1 MDLLA
6 GLKQESVVKMDL
18 SDYCTAEADATVG
31 DVLGDMNAHHCHN
44 ALILRGG
51 KLVGIFTDR
60 DVLLKIA
67 DKPETLDQPVSNFM
81 TTDVVT
87 LSKAATAADAL
98 ALMTRKHIRNIP
110 IVEDDNSVVG
120 NFTHFSVLDFLA
132 EKFPDVAVA
141 EYLPRYSRR
150 FSRRRH
156 GG

>member
-6 GLKQESVVKMDL
+6 GLKQESVTEMDL
-18 SDYCTAEADATVG
+18 SDYCTVDASASVR
-31 DVLGDMNAHHCHN
+31 DVLTQMQVTHCRN
-44 ALILRGG
+44 ALVLQEG

-60 DVLLKIA
+60 DVLMKVADNKDAL
-67 DKPETLDQPVSNFM
+67 DKPITDLM
-81 TTDVVT
+81 TPDPVT

-98 ALMTRKHIRNIP
+98 AVMARKHIRNVP
-110 IVEDDNSVVG
+110 IVEDDGSVVG

-132 EKFPDVAVA
+132 EQFPDIPLDSYPV
-141 EYLPRYSRR
+141 YPRR

>member
-6 GLKQESVVKMDL
+6 GLKQESVTEMDL
-18 SDYCTAEADATVG
+18 SDYCTMDVGVSVRDALAEMQAT
-31 DVLGDMNAHHCHN
+31 HCRN
-44 ALILRGG
+44 ALVVQDG

-60 DVLLKIA
+60 DVLMKVADNREAL
-67 DKPETLDQPVSNFM
+67 DKPIAQVM
-81 TTDVVT
+81 TPDPLT

-98 ALMTRKHIRNIP
+98 ALMARHHIRNVP
-110 IVEDDNSVVG
+110 IVEDDGSVVG

-132 EKFPDVAVA
+132 EQFPDITLDSYPV
-141 EYLPRYSRR
+141 YPRR

>member
-6 GLKQESVVKMDL
+6 GLKQEPVTEMDL
-18 SDYCTAEADATVG
+18 SDYCTLNVGVSVREA
-31 DVLGDMNAHHCHN
+31 LAHMQETHCRN
-44 ALILRGG
+44 ALIVKEG

-60 DVLLKIA
+60 DVMMKVA
-67 DKPETLDQPVSNFM
+67 DNPDALDQPVDALM
-81 TTDVVT
+81 TPDPVT

-98 ALMTRKHIRNIP
+98 ALMVRKHIRNVP
-110 IVEDDNSVVG
+110 IVEEDGSVVG

-132 EKFPDVAVA
+132 EQFPDITLESYPV
-141 EYLPRYSRR
+141 YPRR